1 MTGTRKTSLEVLTTE
16 SEPMSSEHSPFD
28 DRRTLTEERPRRV
41 QRRRTRGWK
50 MPANS
55 VYVGRGSRWGNP
67 YRVGEAQVRTPG
79 IHQDWER
86 EGRLHKRSGE
96 QHAIVHPGSTYEAPI
111 ITMHQVEDA
120 TAEQCVEMYR
130 AYITGTPD
138 RINFRHPPMI
148 EQIRTELAGKNLAC
162 WCPPDQACHADLLL
176 EIANGGA
183 A

>member
-1 MTGTRKTSLEVLTTE
+1 MTGTRITSLKAPTTE
-16 SEPMSSEHSPFD
+16 SGPMGCEHPQRDGRAS
-28 DRRTLTEERPRRV
+28 LTEERPLRV
-41 QRRRTRGWK
+41 QRRRTKGWK
-50 MPANS
+50 MPANT

-67 YRVGEAQVRTPG
+67 YRFGETQVRTPG

-96 QHAIVHPGSTYEAPI
+96 QHAFVHPGSTYEAPI

-148 EQIRTELAGKNLAC
+148 EQIKAELAGKNLAC
-162 WCPPDQACHADLLL
+162 WCPVDQACHADLLL
-176 EIANGGA
+176 EIANGGGS
-183 A
+183 